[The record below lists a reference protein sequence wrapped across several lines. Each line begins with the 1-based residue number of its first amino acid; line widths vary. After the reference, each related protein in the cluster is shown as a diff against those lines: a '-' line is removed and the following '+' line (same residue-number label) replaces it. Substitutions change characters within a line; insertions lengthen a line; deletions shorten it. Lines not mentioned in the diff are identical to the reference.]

1 MRYATWMSTA
11 ALLSLA
17 ACGGASSISGG
28 GSGGGGGGGGPVGH
42 VTVGNIFFR
51 SAHNGSANP
60 AVDTIA
66 VGGTVTWIWNA
77 AGQHT
82 VQSTGLAPNIFL
94 NSVVKSRAQDM
105 YVVTFQ

>member
-1 MRYATWMSTA
+1 
-11 ALLSLA
+11 
-17 ACGGASSISGG
+17 
-28 GSGGGGGGGGPVGH
+28 VGH

-105 YVVTFQ
+105 YVVTFQHAGTYPYQCAVHGAAMTGRIVVQ